1 MVIVC
6 KNTATKEQ
14 LGAIEELVKSY
25 GLSMHKSVGENMTV
39 LGLVGDVRRLP
50 ADRLLSYEGVEDI
63 VRVSTPYKL
72 AGRMFH
78 PEDTVIEVKGVKIG
92 GDNFGVFAGPCS
104 IESEEQIVGIAKS
117 VKESGANI
125 LRGGAYKPRTSP
137 YSFQG
142 MGLEGLK
149 LLAKAGEV
157 TGMPVVTEVMS
168 VEAIPSVYEY
178 ADIIQIGARNMQNFD
193 LLKAVGKLDKPIL
206 LKRGLS
212 ATVDELLMSAEYIMS
227 EGNEQVILC
236 ERGIRTF
243 ETATRN
249 TLDISA
255 VPVIKKLS
263 HLPVIVDPSHATGKW
278 WLVEPMA
285 KCAVVSGAHGVM
297 TEVHNDP
304 QKALCDGEESIK
316 PEVFDGLMKTIKV
329 LADIEG
335 MKISK

>member
-92 GDNFGVFAGPCS
+92 GGNFGIFAGPCS
-104 IESEEQIVGIAKS
+104 IESEKQIVGIAKS

-125 LRGGAYKPRTSP
+125 LRGGSYNPRTSP

-168 VEAIPSVYEY
+168 VEAISSVYEY

>member
-316 PEVFDGLMKTIKV
+316 PEVFDGLMKKIKV

>member
-92 GDNFGVFAGPCS
+92 GGNFGIFAGPCS

-168 VEAIPSVYEY
+168 VEAISSVYEY

>member
-14 LGAIEELVKSY
+14 LGAIEALVKSY

>member
-14 LGAIEELVKSY
+14 LSAIEELVKSY

-316 PEVFDGLMKTIKV
+316 PEVFDGLMKKIKV

>member
-14 LGAIEELVKSY
+14 LSAIEELVKSY

>member
-14 LGAIEELVKSY
+14 LSAIEELVKSY

-227 EGNEQVILC
+227 EGNEHVILC

-278 WLVEPMA
+278 WLVESMA

-316 PEVFDGLMKTIKV
+316 PEVFDGLMKKIKV

>member
-14 LGAIEELVKSY
+14 LSAIEELVKSY

-92 GDNFGVFAGPCS
+92 GDNFGIFAGPCS

-335 MKISK
+335 MKISR